1 MAKDR
6 LIETQ
11 AFARAM
17 RAKIIRPDAGELL
30 VSRFMGSDQEADL
43 TAPPN
48 SGGLG
53 RVRHFRRHLATGDWP
68 ANPLPLDP
76 ACKALGL
83 PPAEVMTAQLFQNA
97 ACAWRCWYCYVP
109 FNMLNGDAARGAW
122 VTAPELVDLYR
133 KESIRAQIIDLSG
146 GSPDLTPEWVAWMM
160 DALEESGFAE
170 TTFLWSDDNLSTD
183 YVFSILNESQRRRL
197 TTYRNYARVC
207 CFKGFDEGSFVFNTQ
222 AAASAFD
229 AQFEIFARYL
239 ELGLDLYG
247 YVTLTGPDVATVAAG
262 VPKMMDRLQRCDEAL
277 PLRVVPL
284 RIDDYTPTK
293 ERVARRTD
301 TRHAAARAV
310 QAAAINLWRQEL
322 DRRFSASDVAKP
334 ITEVPIGRMP

>member
-1 MAKDR
+1 MPTDR
-6 LIETQ
+6 VIDTQ
-11 AFARAM
+11 SFARTM
-17 RAKIIRPDAGELL
+17 RAKIIRPDVGQLL
-30 VSRFMGSDQEADL
+30 VSRISDSDQETDL

-48 SGGLG
+48 SDGLG

-83 PPAEVMTAQLFQNA
+83 PPAEVMTAQVFQNA

-109 FNMLNGDAARGAW
+109 FNMLNGDAARGEW
-122 VTAPELVDLYR
+122 VTARDLVDLYR
-133 KESIRAQIIDLSG
+133 REPTAAQIIDLSG
-146 GSPDLTPEWVAWMM
+146 GSPDLTPEWVVWMM
-160 DALEESGFAE
+160 DALEEAGLAE

-183 YVFSILNESQRRRL
+183 YVFSILEESQRSRL
-197 TTYRNYARVC
+197 VAYRNYARVC
-207 CFKGFDEGSFVFNTQ
+207 CFKGFDEASFAFNTQ

-229 AQFEIFARYL
+229 AQFEIFSRYL

-247 YVTLTGPDVATVAAG
+247 YLTLTGPEVSSVAVG
-262 VPKMMDRLQRCDEAL
+262 VPKMMDRLQACHEAL

-293 ERVARRTD
+293 ERVARRSV
-301 TRHAAARAV
+301 TRYAAAREV
-310 QAAAINLWRQEL
+310 QAAAIKVWRQEL
-322 DRRFSASDVAKP
+322 ERRFSLTDRARP
-334 ITEVPIGRMP
+334 ITKGAVGRGP